1 MSSSPA
7 SPSSAFRSR
16 LRELNPDPAGRRWV
30 FVPYDQLTD
39 EFGPLAHE
47 DPSTLGI
54 LLVETPAKGRRRP
67 YHKQKLAL
75 LLANLRHFALEQ
87 AARGVAV
94 RHLVHEHGY
103 APALADWIAEHG
115 PLRMMEA
122 AERELRQELAPLIKA
137 GLIEVLPHEGW
148 LTTRDDFIRGC
159 GAAPPWRM
167 DAFYRQ
173 VRRRSGI
180 LMEKGKPVGGKF
192 SFDAENREPWRG
204 TPPAPTLPAFAAF
217 GDDPIK
223 DEVVRLVAEQF
234 ADHPGT
240 LDPAALPVTRADA
253 LRLWAWARAEAL
265 PHFGPF
271 EDAMAARERN
281 LFHTRISALVNLH
294 RLTPARILEDVLALD
309 LPLASREGFVRQV
322 LGWREFVRHV
332 HVETDG
338 FRTLDPEGAPSALGA
353 CAPLPRT
360 FWGGAPSGMN
370 CLDTV
375 VTSVWDEG
383 YSHHITRLMVLS
395 NVATLLDVSPRALT
409 DWFWVAYTDA
419 YDWVVEPNVLGMGT
433 FGTGDLMTTKPYVS
447 GAPYIKKMSDYCDG
461 CALDPETTCPMSDL
475 YWAFLNRHRARLEG
489 NLRMRLPLASAA
501 RRVEARKAAD
511 ARVMGAVHE
520 TLAAGRPVTAAVVKA
535 ARQSS

>member
-1 MSSSPA
+1 MPA
-7 SPSSAFRSR
+7 SAFRSR
-16 LRELNPDPAGRRWV
+16 LNEVNPDPSGRRWI
-30 FVPYDQLTD
+30 FVAYDQLTD
-39 EFGPLAHE
+39 ELGPLSRE

-54 LLVETPAKGRRRP
+54 VLVETPAKGHRRP

-94 RHLVHEHGY
+94 RHLVHPDGY
-103 APALADWIAEHG
+103 APALADWIAGHG
-115 PLRMMEA
+115 PIRMMEP
-122 AERELRQELAPLIKA
+122 AERELRLELAPLVDD
-137 GLIEVLPHEGW
+137 GRIEVVAHDGW

-159 GAAPPWRM
+159 GATPPWRM

-192 SFDAENREPWRG
+192 SFDAENRQPWKG
-204 TPPAPTLPAFAAF
+204 TPAAPQLPTFP
-217 GDDPIK
+217 DDPIK
-223 DEVVRLVAEQF
+223 DEVVRLVETQF

-253 LRLWAWARAEAL
+253 LRLWGWACAEAL

-281 LFHTRISALVNLH
+281 LFHTRISSLLNLH
-294 RLTPARILEDVLALD
+294 RLVPARILEDVLALD

-332 HVETDG
+332 HQETDG
-338 FRTLDPEGAPSALGA
+338 FRTLDPQGAPSALGA
-353 CAPLPRT
+353 KEPLPKT
-360 FWGGAPSGMN
+360 FWGGVPSGMN

-375 VTSVWDEG
+375 VTSVWEEG
-383 YSHHITRLMVLS
+383 YSHHITRLMILS
-395 NVATLLDVSPRALT
+395 NVATLLDVSPRELT
-409 DWFWVAYTDA
+409 DWFWAAYTDA

-447 GAPYIKKMSDYCDG
+447 GTPYIRKMSDYCDG
-461 CALDPETTCPMSDL
+461 CALHPETTCPMSDL
-475 YWAFLNRHRARLEG
+475 YWAFLNRHRALLAG
-489 NLRMRLPLASAA
+489 NQRMRLPLASAA
-501 RRVEARKAAD
+501 RRGEGQQASD
-511 ARVMGAVHE
+511 ARVTRAVQQALVGGKPI
-520 TLAAGRPVTAAVVKA
+520 TPAVVTG
-535 ARQSS
+535 ARKPS